1 MTGDSILLS
10 VKKILGIEPD
20 YTYFDVDLIIHIN
33 SVLSVL
39 YQLGVGKQAFSI
51 SDSGSTWSDFLGDDS
66 AQLNDVKTYVA
77 LRVRLLFDP
86 PTVGAVMES
95 LKQTISELEWRINVT
110 VDPGEIQNG

>member
-1 MTGDSILLS
+1 MTGESILLS

-20 YTYFDVDLIIHIN
+20 YTHFDVDLIIHIN
-33 SVLSVL
+33 SILSVL
-39 YQLGVGKQAFSI
+39 YQLGVGNVPFAI
-51 SDSGSTWSDFLGDDS
+51 SDSGETWSDFLGEDS
-66 AQLNDVKTYVA
+66 PQLNDVKTYVA

-110 VDPGEIQNG
+110 VDPGENSK